1 MTQQEI
7 ERIARLEEQIKAIH
21 KKQDEQA
28 KKQDE
33 QADLLREVRDALL
46 SARGAR
52 WALMSLIGVSGTVGA
67 VIANWW
73 PK

>member
-21 KKQDEQA
+21 

-67 VIANWW
+67 MLANWW

>member
-21 KKQDEQA
+21 KKQDEHT
-28 KKQDE
+28 
-33 QADLLREVRDALL
+33 LVLREVRDALL

-52 WALMSLIGVSGTVGA
+52 WALMSLIGVSGTFGA
-67 VIANWW
+67 LLANWW

>member
-1 MTQQEI
+1 MTHQEA

-21 KKQDEQA
+21 NKQDEQA
-28 KKQDE
+28 Q
-33 QADLLREVRDALL
+33 LLREVRDALL

-52 WALMSLIGVSGTVGA
+52 WALMSLIGVSGTFGA
-67 VIANWW
+67 LIANWW